1 MVLAIWVFWIVLDV
15 ILGVVVF
22 SDSRGGIWYI
32 GLGGTLGCL
41 LGLFAV
47 ASLKAIFHKRVIR
60 ALDRQKGANA

>member
-1 MVLAIWVFWIVLDV
+1 M
-15 ILGVVVF
+15 
-22 SDSRGGIWYI
+22 WYI

-47 ASLKAIFHKRVIR
+47 AILKAIFHKRVIQ